1 MSKEKKISQ
10 NPYIAKDELLVKL
23 GFREMID
30 ITKLLYNEGQI
41 DGVPKNPRYLKESEH
56 DNLVKS
62 LADSPEFLEYK
73 PLMVYGLEDGTYVT
87 ICGNMRLRVANELRI
102 GGNTNFDK
110 LPCFVLK
117 TDTPIQKIKE
127 YAIKDNVQAGN
138 WDWDELANGDWKVDE
153 LQDWGVDCSFLTDT
167 EPVEQMSERKETED
181 DNYDENEH
189 EIETKCKLGDIW
201 QLGQHRLMCG
211 DSTDAAQVALL
222 LDGQQIQLYL
232 TDPPYNVA
240 YGYDNSTTEG
250 HRKDGLVVL
259 NDKMDNDKFEQFLTN
274 AFNAANANMRKG
286 ASFYIFH
293 SDGYSYW
300 FRKALINTV
309 DLELRENLIWVKNS
323 MVLGRQDYQWRHEP
337 CLYGWKKGAS
347 HNWFS
352 DRKQTT
358 VMEFDRPTKSVEHP
372 TMKPIPLFAYLIQN
386 SSQEGWNV
394 YDSFGGSGTT
404 VMACE
409 QLDRNGFLM
418 ELDPHYCD
426 VIINRWE
433 TYTGKKAEKIKE
445 NENE

>member
-1 MSKEKKISQ
+1 MAKKQNNTLSELGVKERISLSCL
-10 NPYIAKDELLVKL
+10 EL
-23 GFREMID
+23 
-30 ITKLLYNEGQI
+30 NEGQI
-41 DGVPKNPRYLKESEH
+41 VGIPKNPRYLKGEEH
-56 DNLVKS
+56 DKLKKS
-62 LADSPEFLEYK
+62 LKDSPELLQYK
-73 PLMVYGLEDGTYVT
+73 PLMVYAAEGGKFVV
-87 ICGNMRLRVANELRI
+87 ICGNMRLRICQELHNE
-102 GGNTNFDK
+102 GVEGFDA
-110 LPCFVLK
+110 LPCFVLNK
-117 TDTPIQKIKE
+117 DVPIAKIKE

-138 WDWDELANGDWKVDE
+138 WDWDELANGDWEVDD

-167 EPVEQMSERKETED
+167 EAFEEMPERKETED
-181 DNYDENEH
+181 DAYDEDEH
-189 EIETKCKLGDIW
+189 KIEAKCKLGDIW
-201 QLGQHRLMCG
+201 QLGRHRLMCG
-211 DSTDAAQVALL
+211 DSTDASQVAKLL
-222 LDGQQIQLYL
+222 GGTNIQLYV

-240 YGYDNSTTEG
+240 YGYDGAATEG

-259 NDKMDNDKFEQFLTN
+259 NDKMDNDKFEEFLTN
-274 AFNAANANMRKG
+274 AFNAANANMEKG

-323 MVLGRQDYQWRHEP
+323 LVLGRQDYQWRHKP

-409 QLDRNGFLM
+409 QLNRNGFLM

-433 TYTGKKAEKIKE
+433 TYTGKKAEKIKV
-445 NENE
+445 

>member
-1 MSKEKKISQ
+1 MAKKQNNTLSELGVKERISLSCL
-10 NPYIAKDELLVKL
+10 EL
-23 GFREMID
+23 
-30 ITKLLYNEGQI
+30 NEGQI
-41 DGVPKNPRYLKESEH
+41 VGIPKNPRYLKGEEH
-56 DNLVKS
+56 DKLKKS
-62 LADSPEFLEYK
+62 LKDSPELLQYK
-73 PLMVYGLEDGTYVT
+73 PLMVYAAEGGKFVV
-87 ICGNMRLRVANELRI
+87 ICGNMRLRICQELHNE
-102 GGNTNFDK
+102 GVEGFDA
-110 LPCFVLK
+110 LPCFVLNK
-117 TDTPIQKIKE
+117 DVSIAKIKE
-127 YAIKDNVQAGN
+127 YAIKDNLQAGN
-138 WDWDELANGDWKVDE
+138 WDWDELANGDWEVDD

-167 EPVEQMSERKETED
+167 EPVKEMSERKETED
-181 DNYDENEH
+181 DAYDEDEH
-189 EIETKCKLGDIW
+189 EIEAKCKLGDIW
-201 QLGQHRLMCG
+201 QLGRHRLMCG
-211 DSTDAAQVALL
+211 DSTDASQVAKLL
-222 LDGQQIQLYL
+222 GGTNIQIYL

-240 YGYDNSTTEG
+240 YGYDGAATEG

-259 NDKMDNDKFEQFLTN
+259 NDKMDNDKFEEFLTN
-274 AFNAANANMRKG
+274 AFNAANANMEKG

-358 VMEFDRPTKSVEHP
+358 VMEFDRPTKSVEYP

-404 VMACE
+404 IMACE
-409 QLDRNGFLM
+409 QLDRNGFSM

-433 TYTGKKAEKIKE
+433 TYTGKKAEKITV
-445 NENE
+445 

>member
-1 MSKEKKISQ
+1 MAKKQNSTLNELGVKERINLSCL
-10 NPYIAKDELLVKL
+10 EL
-23 GFREMID
+23 
-30 ITKLLYNEGQI
+30 NEGQI
-41 DGVPKNPRYLKESEH
+41 VGIPKNPRYLKGEEH
-56 DNLVKS
+56 DKLKKS
-62 LADSPEFLEYK
+62 LKDSPELLQYK
-73 PLMVYGLEDGTYVT
+73 PLMVYAAEGGKFVV
-87 ICGNMRLRVANELRI
+87 ICGNMRLRICQELHNE
-102 GGNTNFDK
+102 GVEGFDA
-110 LPCFVLK
+110 LPCFVLNK
-117 TDTPIQKIKE
+117 DVSIAKIKE

-138 WDWDELANGDWKVDE
+138 WDWDELANGDWEVDD

-167 EPVEQMSERKETED
+167 EPVKEMSERKETED
-181 DNYDENEH
+181 DAYDEDEH
-189 EIETKCKLGDIW
+189 EIEAKCKLGDIW
-201 QLGQHRLMCG
+201 QLGRHRLMCG
-211 DSTDAAQVALL
+211 DSTDASQVAKLL
-222 LDGQQIQLYL
+222 GGTNIQLYL

-240 YGYDNSTTEG
+240 YGYDGAATEG
-250 HRKDGLVVL
+250 LRKDGLVVL
-259 NDKMDNDKFEQFLTN
+259 NDKMDNDKFEEFLTN
-274 AFNAANANMRKG
+274 AFNAANANMEKG

-404 VMACE
+404 IMACE
-409 QLDRNGFLM
+409 QLDRNGFSM

-433 TYTGKKAEKIKE
+433 TYTGKKAEKITV
-445 NENE
+445 

>member
-1 MSKEKKISQ
+1 MAKKQNNTLSELGVKERISLSCL
-10 NPYIAKDELLVKL
+10 EL
-23 GFREMID
+23 
-30 ITKLLYNEGQI
+30 NEGQI
-41 DGVPKNPRYLKESEH
+41 VGIPKNPRYLKGEEH
-56 DNLVKS
+56 DKLKKS
-62 LADSPEFLEYK
+62 LKDSPELLQYK
-73 PLMVYGLEDGTYVT
+73 PLMVYAAEGGKFVV
-87 ICGNMRLRVANELRI
+87 ICGNMRLRICQELHNE
-102 GGNTNFDK
+102 GVEGFDA
-110 LPCFVLK
+110 LPCFVLNK
-117 TDTPIQKIKE
+117 DVSIAKIKE

-138 WDWDELANGDWKVDE
+138 WDWDELANGDWEVDD

-167 EPVEQMSERKETED
+167 EPVKEMSERKETED
-181 DNYDENEH
+181 DEYDEDEH
-189 EIETKCKLGDIW
+189 EIEAKCKLGDIW
-201 QLGQHRLMCG
+201 QLGRHRLMCG
-211 DSTDAAQVALL
+211 DSTDASQVAKLL
-222 LDGQQIQLYL
+222 GGTNIQLYL

-240 YGYDNSTTEG
+240 YGYDGAATEG

-259 NDKMDNDKFEQFLTN
+259 NDKMDNDKFEEFLTN
-274 AFNAANANMRKG
+274 AFNAANANMEKG

-404 VMACE
+404 IMACE
-409 QLDRNGFLM
+409 QLNRNGFSM

-433 TYTGKKAEKIKE
+433 TYTGEKAEKITV
-445 NENE
+445 